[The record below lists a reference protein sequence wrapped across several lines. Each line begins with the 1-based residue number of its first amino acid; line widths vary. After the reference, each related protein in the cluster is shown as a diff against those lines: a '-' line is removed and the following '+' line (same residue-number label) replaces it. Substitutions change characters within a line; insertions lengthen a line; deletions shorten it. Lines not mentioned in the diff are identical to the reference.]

1 MTRSPSLPLLPT
13 KLSYNQTPAYRP
25 DSSPGVKNLGTH
37 ASTTNKQSCA
47 AAHAQARSD
56 IPKKNNLDTVSQC

>member
-13 KLSYNQTPAYRP
+13 KLRGSYNQTP

-37 ASTTNKQSCA
+37 QRPALPTSN
-47 AAHAQARSD
+47 AHAQARSD
-56 IPKKNNLDTVSQC
+56 IAKKTNLRYRKRT